1 MDDFMQHTERE
12 DKLPAW
18 AREMIRDLRG
28 RVQESCERI
37 TELESRLAIFQ
48 GLEQPVRGEHAD
60 SDVVLELGDTV
71 DTTEVPLG
79 KGHTVRFADFYHVR
93 HGKHDMTGGA
103 PVLCVYTDQA
113 MQIRTTYDPNEIIIA
128 RA

>member
-1 MDDFMQHTERE
+1 MDDFMQHTGRE

-28 RVQESCERI
+28 RVQASGERI
-37 TELESRLAIFQ
+37 AELESRLAIFR
-48 GLEQPVRGEHAD
+48 GLEQPVRVEHAD
-60 SDVVLELGDTV
+60 SEVVLELGDTV

-79 KGHTVRFADFYHVR
+79 KDHTV
-93 HGKHDMTGGA
+93 TGGA
-103 PVLCVYTDQA
+103 PVLCVYADQA

>member
-1 MDDFMQHTERE
+1 MDDFAQRDERE
-12 DKLPAW
+12 SKLPTW
-18 AREMIRDLRG
+18 AREMIRGLRG
-28 RVQESCERI
+28 RVQASGERI
-37 TELESRLAIFQ
+37 AELEGRLAVYQ